1 MSARDVVL
9 LLIRRWRLIVP
20 IYAAVLV
27 FALFSMF
34 MTPPAYRA
42 SAKILLTTDRAD
54 VSTSADRP
62 TELVRT
68 SQVSD
73 TEMSSQLEILKSQS
87 LIEDVLRQMAP
98 PPGAADD
105 ASFSITDLPKRLLR
119 GLYRRI
125 HHLDAGSEERDPIYW
140 FAREILDRV
149 DVDRVKGSNI
159 VEIGLTDGNPVW
171 ARDFVSALTAAYV
184 ERHAKMQ
191 QVSEAETFFA
201 EQSDLLKRKL
211 TDSEA
216 ELRKVRER
224 VGTLAGQQ
232 AEIHAR
238 LNEFDAE
245 LARVKIARAEQ
256 EERVTYLEGASGK
269 GGRRASPQL
278 LELEAK
284 RAQLLGAYRPDSERI
299 KDIDSEIKRLRDA
312 LSSYSAVA
320 GPEGTA
326 VDTGTDIV
334 AARATLAA
342 LKGKETAVS
351 QQREEYRRQA
361 QLLDSQDFDITRLE
375 RQVKLDEEAYLSYV
389 KAAEQSRLTNALEQ
403 SKLLRLTVL
412 EPATI
417 PGQPIDPKRQK
428 TFAYALVGGFILSVG
443 AALARDQF
451 DRTVNS
457 AADIKRYGDLE
468 VLTVLPERS

>member
-1 MSARDVVL
+1 
-9 LLIRRWRLIVP
+9 
-20 IYAAVLV
+20 
-27 FALFSMF
+27 
-34 MTPPAYRA
+34 
-42 SAKILLTTDRAD
+42 
-54 VSTSADRP
+54 
-62 TELVRT
+62 
-68 SQVSD
+68 
-73 TEMSSQLEILKSQS
+73 
-87 LIEDVLRQMAP
+87 
-98 PPGAADD
+98 
-105 ASFSITDLPKRLLR
+105 
-119 GLYRRI
+119 
-125 HHLDAGSEERDPIYW
+125 
-140 FAREILDRV
+140 
-149 DVDRVKGSNI
+149 
-159 VEIGLTDGNPVW
+159 
-171 ARDFVSALTAAYV
+171 FVSALTAAYG

-342 LKGKETAVS
+342 
-351 QQREEYRRQA
+351 
-361 QLLDSQDFDITRLE
+361 
-375 RQVKLDEEAYLSYV
+375 
-389 KAAEQSRLTNALEQ
+389 
-403 SKLLRLTVL
+403 
-412 EPATI
+412 
-417 PGQPIDPKRQK
+417 
-428 TFAYALVGGFILSVG
+428 
-443 AALARDQF
+443 
-451 DRTVNS
+451 
-457 AADIKRYGDLE
+457 
-468 VLTVLPERS
+468 